1 MKKLYKRPLAGLLA
15 IPLIFAITVC
25 CCVEED
31 AFADG
36 THAVSTVGVG
46 HHHGSHE
53 LAKVDHSD
61 HQSHS
66 DESHECT
73 CPKHLSFLS
82 AQSADIVFNS
92 VGQMLAKDFMAN
104 MQFENIS
111 LLASLTYQTHGPPY
125 QDRLDLTVPIY
136 LEIRNLRL

>member
-1 MKKLYKRPLAGLLA
+1 MKRNYKKVLAGFLT
-15 IPLIFAITVC
+15 IPLIFVFTLC

-31 AFADG
+31 TFADE
-36 THAVSTVGVG
+36 THAVSSAG
-46 HHHGSHE
+46 HQHRSHE
-53 LAKVDHSD
+53 LAKIDHSD

-66 DESHECT
+66 DENHECT

-82 AQSADIVFNS
+82 GQSDIVFNLVS
-92 VGQMLAKDFMAN
+92 QMLAKDFMAN

-111 LLASLTYQTHGPPY
+111 LLASLTHQTHAPPF

-136 LEIRNLRL
+136 LKISNLRL